1 MQNAKLRK
9 RLFAMLAVAALTALF
24 VLAGCGDDDD
34 GEETM
39 MPEPMGYKVTVTNNL
54 SEELFAP
61 IVVTH
66 ASNDNL
72 LFDGDNYVTMAA
84 QTQILTGSPDDVSAA
99 IEADGGYAVIDKGTE
114 PDPHG
119 NMVLLGPDQSIEIMF
134 DGDATALRILAMVAP
149 TMYDDH
155 YVSAVADVPM
165 NGSVTVPLSRF
176 DIGYDEMTMDNMR
189 LMDIRLVAENAGTVT
204 IERLGDAMAD
214 DGDMM
219 DAVTYT
225 VEVTNDLSESGE
237 LFAPIVVTRANDE
250 HYLFDG
256 TYVTDEAKDQILT
269 GSPAMVIDVI
279 GEDNAVFGTG
289 SLMPPLLTPG
299 EPASIMFDTDATALR
314 IIAMVAPT
322 PDYPDNYVSAVV
334 NVADLMSDESVT
346 APLTRFDIG
355 DDEMTMDITRI
366 DDDMT
371 VGTVMITRQ

>member
-84 QTQILTGSPDDVSAA
+84 QTQILTGSPDDVYAA